1 MRFIDKLNQKIKSM
15 LGIHSPSRAF
25 MTCTYGEKSKQ
36 WFNAKNHKH
45 EIIYKKGFGYR
56 CKWCGKPK
64 SQCK

>member
-15 LGIHSPSRAF
+15 LGIHSPSRTF

-45 EIIYKKGFGYR
+45 EIIYKR
-56 CKWCGKPK
+56 LWL
-64 SQCK
+64 QM